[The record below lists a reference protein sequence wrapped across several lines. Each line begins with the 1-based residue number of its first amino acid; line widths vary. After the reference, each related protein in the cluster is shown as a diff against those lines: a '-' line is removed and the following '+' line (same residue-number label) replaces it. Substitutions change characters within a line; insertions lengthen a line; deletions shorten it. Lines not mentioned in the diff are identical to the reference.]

1 MAWYW
6 TTLIVLVIIGA
17 ITGLVLA
24 VVLIK
29 KPGSS
34 TPTPEPTPDLTFNY
48 GTGPYTFTIGSPIT
62 PLNPSR
68 SFANYKI
75 DPAYTFPGTIQ
86 LNPFTGQIFGTPF
99 VLAPAA
105 DYKILASDDD
115 YVTTYTATVNIT
127 VV

>member
-1 MAWYW
+1 MSWYW
-6 TTLIVLVIIGA
+6 TTLIVLIIIGA

-34 TPTPEPTPDLTFNY
+34 TSDLTFNY
-48 GTGPYTFTIGSPIT
+48 GTGPYTFTKDIPIT

-115 YVTTYTATVNIT
+115 YVTTYTATVNIA